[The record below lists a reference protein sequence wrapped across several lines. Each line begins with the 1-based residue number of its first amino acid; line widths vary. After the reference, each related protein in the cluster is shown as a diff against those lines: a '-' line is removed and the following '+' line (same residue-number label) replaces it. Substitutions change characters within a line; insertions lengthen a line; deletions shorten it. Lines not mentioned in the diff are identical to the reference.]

1 MSLVRI
7 RRAASF
13 SLRLLLVVAPL
24 AFAPAQAGAMVHHIE
39 SVLPRAGQRGTT
51 VDVTIQGVYLKDVR
65 EVVFFRPGIE
75 AVSIEPTKPM
85 AQPRSFAHSGRSE
98 EEFHCKFVIAAD
110 CPLGRHPFRIR
121 TATEL
126 SVASTFWV
134 VPLPTMAEDEKTPGN
149 NDVPA
154 KATPIAANTAVLGR
168 IVTQRQADVDLYR
181 VACKKGAHLSAE
193 VASVWLTES
202 FYGDSETDLMLRL
215 LDSDGKELARN
226 DDSDLNIQDPIVSTI
241 VPRDGDYFVEVRQRI
256 FKGTGGVNYV
266 AQIGTYRRPL
276 AVYPAGGQPGTSLKV
291 QLLGDPAGPTP
302 TTIALPQSLGDYDH
316 YDEAPTPLPMRV
328 SNLPNVLE
336 ADGDAATPVARL
348 PAALNGIIAA
358 AGERD
363 EFRFAVKKGDAYR
376 VRVYARSLGTPLD
389 PKITIRTAG
398 ADVEVFE
405 IEGDDARHDERDLFG
420 MPTSFQLKEL
430 LDPSVLWSPK
440 QDGDYILSIA
450 DMRGLG
456 GPTSVYRV
464 EIEPVRDGV
473 HTYLYAPVF
482 DSAECPRLTNLAVP
496 QGSRW
501 TVNLQF
507 VEIQG
512 NRYKGELEIYAEGL
526 PPGVTM
532 IAPPVQPG
540 QKIAPVQFVAA
551 ADAKPQSAVIRLL
564 VRPTDKSLP
573 FESGSHQSFSFLSH
587 SGGRAW
593 QSWQVDRYILAV
605 TERPPFS
612 IELAP
617 PTIPLSQN
625 GELAMD
631 VKLVRHGSFREPVE
645 VQFDWVPTGV
655 QSQPSLTIEE
665 NVDTATLRLFANS
678 TAKPATWKV
687 AATASTA
694 GGEYYLGTGR
704 VRSSSAF
711 VDLAIAEPYVEL
723 KNKPAAVRRGEKSV
737 VEWDVTHKK
746 PIPGTAEAVLV
757 GLPKGVT
764 ARVPNP
770 KLKAGDSRLTFEIEA
785 GGEALLGQY
794 KELTCEIIVRENGQ
808 EIRHRTGKGI
818 LRVDPPLAAAAVKSA
833 AEGQAP

>member
-1 MSLVRI
+1 MSHVRF
-7 RRAASF
+7 RRAAAVLF
-13 SLRLLLVVAPL
+13 SLSLSL
-24 AFAPAQAGAMVHHIE
+24 AALTFAPTQADAMVHHIE
-39 SVLPRAGQRGTT
+39 GVLPRAGQRGTT
-51 VDVTIQGVYLKDVR
+51 VDMTIQGIYLKDVR

-85 AQPRSFAHSGRSE
+85 AQPRSFAHSGRAE
-98 EEFHCKFVIAAD
+98 EEFRCKFVIAPD

-126 SVASTFWV
+126 TVVSTFFV
-134 VPLPTMAEDEKTPGN
+134 VPLPTVAEDEKGQGG
-149 NDVPA
+149 NDVLA
-154 KATPIAANTAVLGR
+154 KAAPIAMNTAVLGR

-181 VACKKGAHLSAE
+181 VTGKKGEHLSAE

-215 LDSDGKELARN
+215 LDADGKELARN
-226 DDSDLNIQDPIVSTI
+226 DDSDLHIQDPIASAVL
-241 VPRDGDYFVEVRQRI
+241 PRDGDYFVEVRQRI
-256 FKGTGGVNYV
+256 FKGSGGVNYV
-266 AQIGTYRRPL
+266 AQIGTHRRPL
-276 AVYPAGGQPGTSLKV
+276 AVYPAGGHPGTSLNA

-302 TTIALPQSLGDYDH
+302 CTIALPQSLGDYD
-316 YDEAPTPLPMRV
+316 YFDEAPTPLPMRV

-336 ADGDAATPVARL
+336 TDGDAPTPVAQL
-348 PAALNGIIAA
+348 PAALNGIIAT

-363 EFRFAVKKGDAYR
+363 EFRFSVKKGDAYR

-389 PKITIRTAG
+389 PKLTIRP
-398 ADVEVFE
+398 ADADIDAPE

-420 MPTSFQLKEL
+420 MPTSFQRKEL

-440 QDGDYILSIA
+440 QDGDYILSIV

-526 PPGVTM
+526 PAGVTM
-532 IAPPVQPG
+532 IAPPVQAG
-540 QKIAPVQFVAA
+540 QKIAPVQFIAA
-551 ADAKPQSAVIRLL
+551 ADAKPQAAVIRLL

-593 QSWQVDRYILAV
+593 QSWQVDRFILAV
-605 TERPPFS
+605 TERPPFE
-612 IELAP
+612 ITLAP

-625 GELAMD
+625 GELAIE
-631 VKLVRHGSFREPVE
+631 VKLTRHGSFREPVE

-655 QSQPSLTIEE
+655 QSQPSLVIEE
-665 NVDTATLRLFANS
+665 NQDAATLRLFAGAN
-678 TAKPATWKV
+678 AKPSTWKV
-687 AATASTA
+687 AATASTT

-704 VRSSSAF
+704 IRSSSAF
-711 VDLAIAEPYVEL
+711 VELAIAEPYVEL
-723 KNKPAAVRRGEKSV
+723 KNKPAAVRRGEKSI

-770 KLKAGDSRLTFEIEA
+770 TLKAGDSRLTFEIEA
-785 GGEALLGQY
+785 GGDALLGQY

-808 EIRHRTGKGI
+808 EIRQRTGKGV
-818 LRVDPPLAAAAVKSA
+818 LRVDPPLAAAASKSA